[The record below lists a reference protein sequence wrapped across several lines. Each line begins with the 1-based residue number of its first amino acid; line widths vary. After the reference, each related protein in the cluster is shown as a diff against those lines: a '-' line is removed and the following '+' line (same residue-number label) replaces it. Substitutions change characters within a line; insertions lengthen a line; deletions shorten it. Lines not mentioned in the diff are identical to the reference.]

1 MLSSIFICILL
12 CRRTT
17 RPTNNNRKHC
27 SLKFIM
33 SLCAL
38 RVYFTFTPNRTQQ
51 TDEKSQISDGH
62 QQHIS
67 TTWAANLMR
76 HKTTAIIKYKN
87 ISAVVR
93 RFQEHNHARLPR
105 KLQMNFTCDTIARK
119 YTQIA
124 MLSGRSAS
132 IAHKLCGIQV
142 RLRDFV
148 DLYVDGLDFR
158 KKMGNLGIPDI
169 IISLFGLNIFI
180 SLAGL
185 QCNSRVA
192 RFDWWQFCRAEAL
205 YLCTVFVA
213 WIFRLASQSHQLFV
227 LTQEKQ
233 RRDEWEVNNN
243 RIKKK
248 TNDQPMLHR
257 WTN

>member
-1 MLSSIFICILL
+1 MSSDDA
-12 CRRTT
+12 

-87 ISAVVR
+87 ISTVVR

-105 KLQMNFTCDTIARK
+105 KLQMNFTCDTIASK
-119 YTQIA
+119 HTQIA

-142 RLRDFV
+142 RLRDLV

-158 KKMGNLGIPDI
+158 KKWVIWVFRTSSFYCLGWT
-169 IISLFGLNIFI
+169 SLF
-180 SLAGL
+180 
-185 QCNSRVA
+185 
-192 RFDWWQFCRAEAL
+192 
-205 YLCTVFVA
+205 
-213 WIFRLASQSHQLFV
+213 H
-227 LTQEKQ
+227 
-233 RRDEWEVNNN
+233 
-243 RIKKK
+243 
-248 TNDQPMLHR
+248 
-257 WTN
+257 